1 MMTVDFLAKCK
12 EKKKQIENTFYS
24 MLAYSDD
31 IPALEKLSD
40 ELIDL
45 ELTIIRMEKLNF
57 DRMEGRCRVC

>member
-1 MMTVDFLAKCK
+1 
-12 EKKKQIENTFYS
+12 